1 MENNLSTQEEK
12 RTVDKFIEVLSATE
26 TKRPEGIVDWMH
38 FGLAM
43 RYGGIKD
50 VVEGQE
56 EWRQLEKRADGLT
69 KETLNKILPL
79 LERRAWAV
87 GTLLMCRLP
96 GLLSPQLFA
105 VARGRYLGGLSRHIQ
120 RAEKPNSMDVAI
132 GGFDV
137 AAEVLRKLPDASLDA
152 EAVAEIG
159 ANAIKANRLDVL
171 DAVLSHHDFSGD
183 GYVARINGYPDQV
196 GFEKQLS
203 QHSTRML
210 DVLLEAAVRCRC
222 PSAMRVLL
230 ERGACPNIPCWRL
243 ERNSNKWFSALSF
256 AIDAFGEANDD
267 PDIEEMIGL
276 LLKHG
281 ANAQGLACE
290 GLNNPIMLAM
300 RNQRLAL
307 ADRLREH
314 GACLPG

>member
-12 RTVDKFIEVLSATE
+12 RTVDEFIEVLSATE
-26 TKRPEGIVDWMH
+26 TKRPQGIVDWMH

-56 EWRQLEKRADGLT
+56 EWRQLEKRAHLLA

-79 LERRAWAV
+79 LECRAWAV
-87 GTLLMCRLP
+87 GMLLMCRLP
-96 GLLSPQLFA
+96 GLLSPQLSA
-105 VARGRYLGGLSRHIQ
+105 VARGRYLGGLSRHI
-120 RAEKPNSMDVAI
+120 RPAEEPNSMDVAI

-152 EAVAEIG
+152 EATAEIG

-171 DAVLSHHDFSGD
+171 DALLAHRDFCGD
-183 GYVARINGYPDQV
+183 GCVTRINGYSEQV

-230 ERGACPNIPCWRL
+230 ERGSCPDIPCWRL
-243 ERNSNKWFSALSF
+243 ERNSNRWFSVLSF
-256 AIDAFGEANDD
+256 AIDASNDD
-267 PDIEEMIGL
+267 PNIEEMIEL

-300 RNQRLAL
+300 KNQRLAL
-307 ADRLREH
+307 ADRLRDH